1 MTWLG
6 VSTIQQSSYITSITL
21 LSAQAFQDIF
31 SDFDSW
37 LRETERKIQ
46 RDDPLKLEAKELKQG
61 LAYLQGISGD
71 ISAHEA
77 AFEKVRAECCDL
89 IGRGAG
95 DPEELQRNLDNLQ
108 QRWNGVQ
115 VSGFR
120 CILAVCHRL
129 QVFSHPKYRNREK
142 LLFLFFSFFFFF
154 FVQGLGFF
162 FITQLHLIHY

>member
-1 MTWLG
+1 MIV
-6 VSTIQQSSYITSITL
+6 VSLTL

-46 RDDPLKLEAKELKQG
+46 RDDPLKLEVKELKQG

-77 AFEKVRAECCDL
+77 AFEKVRAECCAL

-108 QRWNGVQ
+108 QRWNAVL
-115 VSGFR
+115 VSDFR
-120 CILAVCHRL
+120 AILAICHRL
-129 QVFSHPKYRNREK
+129 QDVFSHQKYHNRER
-142 LLFLFFSFFFFF
+142 LLVLQGFFFFI
-154 FVQGLGFF
+154 VA
-162 FITQLHLIHY
+162 LHPYFSSSTTKCH

>member
-1 MTWLG
+1 MIV
-6 VSTIQQSSYITSITL
+6 VSLTL

-46 RDDPLKLEAKELKQG
+46 RDDPLKLEVKELKQG

-108 QRWNGVQ
+108 QRWNAVL
-115 VSGFR
+115 VSDFR
-120 CILAVCHRL
+120 AILAIGHRL
-129 QVFSHPKYRNREK
+129 QDVFSHQKYHNRER
-142 LLFLFFSFFFFF
+142 LLVLQGFFFLSFLFSFFPHTS
-154 FVQGLGFF
+154 VLLR
-162 FITQLHLIHY
+162 TYY